1 VLELNYTNINKA
13 MNISVQS
20 VLRGLEKGEG
30 EFRRREWV
38 LADFLNNGDTGA
50 TSPRPLFT
58 SKKPRQQS
66 HKAPGEQQGNH
77 KISNRYGA
85 AI

>member
-1 VLELNYTNINKA
+1 VIELNYTNINKA

-20 VLRGLEKGEG
+20 VFHGGERGKKNFTEG
-30 EFRRREWV
+30 NRRLPIPLITEIPE
-38 LADFLNNGDTGA
+38 L
-50 TSPRPLFT
+50 PRPLFT

-66 HKAPGEQQGNH
+66 HKAPGEKQGNH